1 MNLPCSQGGLPHND
15 PSALASCIL
24 GCGDQ
29 ELGRTGV
36 NGDGAQTESRESTPE
51 TRLKGADLT
60 LLFRVKS
67 FKRLKGQSDHPMLAT
82 STSNN
87 QSGLCE
93 CKEKWEMLG
102 GGQGHLRRLLK
113 RRGKQSVP

>member
-1 MNLPCSQGGLPHND
+1 MNLPCSQGGLQHND
-15 PSALASCIL
+15 PSALTSCIL

-36 NGDGAQTESRESTPE
+36 NGDGAHTESWESTPE

-60 LLFRVKS
+60 FLFRVKS

-82 STSNN
+82 STSTS
-87 QSGLCE
+87 QSGWCE
-93 CKEKWEMLG
+93 YKEKWEIWGGVDRVTLG
-102 GGQGHLRRLLK
+102 GF
-113 RRGKQSVP
+113 